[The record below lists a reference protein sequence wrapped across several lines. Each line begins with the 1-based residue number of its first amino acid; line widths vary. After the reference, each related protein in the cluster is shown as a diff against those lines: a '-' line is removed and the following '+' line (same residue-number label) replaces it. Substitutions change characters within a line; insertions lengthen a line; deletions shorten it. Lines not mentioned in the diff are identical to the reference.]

1 LTYNAVKLGSL
12 VSLWPANRVLALA
25 CAKLT
30 KIFGGFGS
38 DIFEELKCDSAKWFA
53 FSAWSVL
60 E

>member
-1 LTYNAVKLGSL
+1 VKLGSL

-38 DIFEELKCDSAKWFA
+38 DVFEELKGNSAEWLA
-53 FSAWSVL
+53 FGF
-60 E
+60 